1 MELVRGKSRHPLFHA
16 RIPHHTWYC
25 LATPRSACD
34 PRAQIANTA
43 HAYATNPRRLGDGA
57 RERCRIR
64 EALSLIE
71 RLHITQACDA
81 KLENARHRLGDG
93 AIERPPVAAAADWTD
108 GHETGRPGALVA
120 RPAILGIYGDTMSL
134 EENKTVAVDFY
145 ETAFRGE
152 PEKAV
157 ADHVGGYYTQ
167 HNPQAADGTEGVI
180 AFVHWI
186 REQYPHLHLDIKRVI
201 AEGDLVVTH
210 SQLMLSPDGPSW
222 ALADFF
228 RLEDGNVVEH
238 WDVIQEVPETF
249 ANTNGMF

>member
-1 MELVRGKSRHPLFHA
+1 
-16 RIPHHTWYC
+16 
-25 LATPRSACD
+25 
-34 PRAQIANTA
+34 
-43 HAYATNPRRLGDGA
+43 
-57 RERCRIR
+57 
-64 EALSLIE
+64 
-71 RLHITQACDA
+71 
-81 KLENARHRLGDG
+81 
-93 AIERPPVAAAADWTD
+93 
-108 GHETGRPGALVA
+108 
-120 RPAILGIYGDTMSL
+120 MSL

-145 ETAFRGE
+145 KTAFKGE

-167 HNPQAADGTEGVI
+167 HNPQAADGTGGVI

-186 REQYPHLHLDIKRVI
+186 REQYPQLHLDIKRVI

-228 RLEDGNVVEH
+228 RLEDGKVVEH

-249 ANTNGMF
+249 ANANGMF